1 MVGGRARGRNS
12 VSITKH
18 RIHGVKAGPS
28 REKILFI
35 LWIFHPETH
44 ESHLPS
50 AQRSPVQPSAAQP
63 TSFSPGLSKFS
74 QLQHGAATD

>member
-50 AQRSPVQPSAAQP
+50 AQRSPVQSRAAPAHLLFTGPFQVLP
-63 TSFSPGLSKFS
+63 APAWGS
-74 QLQHGAATD
+74 D